1 MTTFLTASRTP
12 TIGDFSA
19 QCQLNKG
26 MPLGWYTG
34 RTGYVVGYI
43 AAKQLG
49 ITVPLGAWEYQNCA
63 CQIDCSVAADA
74 TVSGPAAAAGDPSWS
89 NSISVPVKEICP
101 SVNELVFDARVNS
114 PSTSDP
120 LEFLLTFT
128 DVFGNIRILSIYIL
142 RWVIPLGPTLA
153 LEAEADPGTQWEP
166 GQKPDTLSVKVT
178 VPFTTSSGSIKDKT
192 EAYQVQRYV
201 DHEGSKT
208 LLRDWKENDFYT
220 SPDNTV
226 RDFLVLPN
234 RTYGYRVRY
243 KAGEGDAT
251 VWSPWATV
259 TT

>member
-19 QCQLNKG
+19 QCEFQKG
-26 MPLGWYTG
+26 VPYGWYTIKP
-34 RTGYVVGYI
+34 GYSVNYDT
-43 AAKQLG
+43 ANQLG
-49 ITVPLGAWEYQNCA
+49 VKVPLGTWEYQNCA
-63 CQIDCSVAADA
+63 CEINCSVDGDVAVTGGSTAD
-74 TVSGPAAAAGDPSWS
+74 GDPPWS
-89 NSISVPVKEICP
+89 NSVYLPVKEICTL
-101 SVNELVFDARVNS
+101 VNQLDFSARVNS
-114 PSTSDP
+114 PSTTDP

-128 DVFGNIRILSIYIL
+128 DAFGNIRILPIYIL
-142 RWVIPLGPTLA
+142 RWVVPLEPTLA
-153 LEAEADPGTQWEP
+153 LEAEEDPGTQWEP

-201 DHEGSKT
+201 DHAGSKT

-226 RDFLVLPN
+226 RDFLVLAN

-243 KAGEGDAT
+243 RGGEGDAT
-251 VWSPWATV
+251 QWSPWATV